1 MFQNRIIEL
10 CRQSHRIKVEKV
22 GTQNF
27 WLPALAVSSIYIIQ
41 DMRAIFHPF
50 SSYSKKK
57 YSHLFYLGS
66 MTLLSP
72 FALYLRYLYLK
83 SRWFSSFLK
92 IHQIQSNNFR
102 CPLPLEKCFLL
113 KCFNY
118 FYNAADDD
126 VTISIQTVRLSLLTF
141 PLPKSVFVI
150 LSRFRKFRLARTRYN

>member
-1 MFQNRIIEL
+1 MQAKN
-10 CRQSHRIKVEKV
+10 K
-22 GTQNF
+22 
-27 WLPALAVSSIYIIQ
+27 
-41 DMRAIFHPF
+41 RAR
-50 SSYSKKK
+50 
-57 YSHLFYLGS
+57 LFYLGS

-83 SRWFSSFLK
+83 SRCFSSFLK
-92 IHQIQSNNFR
+92 IHQIQSNNVVI
-102 CPLPLEKCFLL
+102 LDVLWLLKKCFLL

-150 LSRFRKFRLARTRYN
+150 LSRFRKFRLARTRYNLL